1 METSITPATEGQKK
15 QIVQVVTDTTRKAVA
30 EAVEKADLTKEGAQH
45 VLGNGDEVVA
55 AVLAAAVAAIKNLS
69 IPNQFADEE
78 RASSYGYPQGWRIKS
93 IAEQATVL
101 AKFFP
106 GLDVSHAGELA
117 KRYEKDDKLVLPEGM
132 DGLAVI
138 PKHSAIARL
147 TTGTNENWPA
157 YNRALAHLLGVVKSA
172 RPEFVDYTDGAVG
185 PDCERLAPK
194 TAAVYAEMENVPGD
208 VVVLAAQ
215 TGLLHRGKSVR
226 RARVVFGAKEFGLDS
241 FVVGCII
248 LTHPERLNDPNVL
261 WIDCAGSERA
271 PRAGDA
277 FAGVSYWS
285 FDDGRLEFSSDRI
298 SPPNGDYGSASGVRP
313 E

>member
-15 QIVQVVTDTTRKAVA
+15 QIARVVTDAVGKGIVA
-30 EAVEKADLTKEGAQH
+30 GLEKTDLTKEGVQH
-45 VLGNGDEVVA
+45 VLENGDEIAA

-69 IPNQFADEE
+69 VPNQFANEE

-93 IAEQATVL
+93 VAKQAAIL

-106 GLDVSHAGELA
+106 GLDVSHTKELA
-117 KRYEKDDKLVLPEGM
+117 KRYEKDGKLVLPKGM
-132 DGLAVI
+132 DGLVVI
-138 PKHSAIARL
+138 PKHSAITKLA
-147 TTGTNENWPA
+147 TGTNENWPA
-157 YNRALAHLLGVVKSA
+157 YNRALAHLFGVVKSA
-172 RPEFVDYTDGAVG
+172 RPEFADYTDGAVG
-185 PDCERLAPK
+185 PDRERLAPK

-208 VVVLAAQ
+208 VVVLAVQ

-226 RARVVFGAKEFGLDS
+226 RSRVVFGAKEFGLDS
-241 FVVGCII
+241 FAVGCII

-271 PRAGDA
+271 PEAGGA
-277 FAGVSYWS
+277 FTVASYW
-285 FDDGRLEFSSDRI
+285 FFHVGWLEFNSSWI
-298 SPPNGDYGSASGVRP
+298 GDPCENCGSASGVRP